1 MKKLLSMLLVFALA
15 CGCLCVAEDVTLTDA
30 AGRTVTLDKLPEKI
44 VSGYYISTSLL
55 IALGL
60 KDKLVGIEAKADTR
74 PIYALAAPELLALP
88 NVGTAK
94 NFSMEGCLALEP
106 DLVIL
111 PKKLT
116 SAADELSGF
125 GIPAIV
131 VNPESMQELIDTVK
145 LLGAATG
152 TDEQAEKLLNAYDSM
167 SAKAAS
173 FADKPVSVYLAG
185 NSGILRTA
193 GSEMYQNTL
202 LTMAGGVNVAAELSG
217 ASWQDISYEQLLA
230 WNPEVIVIASD
241 AVYSADDI
249 YADAAL
255 AGLDAVVNK
264 RVYTIPG
271 DVEAWDSPVPGAMLG
286 SLYIASVLYPD
297 SYGESE
303 FISDVNGFYESF
315 YGVKPYEN

>member
-1 MKKLLSMLLVFALA
+1 MKKLISLSLALA
-15 CGCLCVAEDVTLTDA
+15 LICACFAVSEGVTLTDA
-30 AGRTVTLDKLPEKI
+30 AGRTVTLDKIPERI

-55 IALGL
+55 IALGVR
-60 KDKLVGIEAKADTR
+60 DKLIGIEAKAETR
-74 PIYALAAPELLALP
+74 PIYALSAPELLTLP

-94 NFSMEGCLALEP
+94 NFSMEGCLALSP
-106 DLVIL
+106 DIVIL

-116 SAADELSGF
+116 SVADELMGF
-125 GIPAIV
+125 GVPAIV
-131 VNPESMQELIDTVK
+131 VNPESMEELMETVK
-145 LLGAATG
+145 LLGDVTG
-152 TDEQAEKLLNAYDSM
+152 TADKAELLLAACEKM

-173 FADKPVSVYLAG
+173 FADEPVTVYLAG

-193 GSEMYQNTL
+193 GSGMYQNTL
-202 LTMAGGVNVAAELSG
+202 LTMAGGVNAAAELSG

-230 WNPEVIVIASD
+230 WDPEVIMIASD
-241 AVYSADDI
+241 AVYGAEDI

-255 AGLDAVVNK
+255 AGLDAVINK

-286 SLYIASVLYPD
+286 SLYIASVMHPD
-297 SYGESE
+297 AYGENE
-303 FISDVNGFYESF
+303 FISDVNTFYETF